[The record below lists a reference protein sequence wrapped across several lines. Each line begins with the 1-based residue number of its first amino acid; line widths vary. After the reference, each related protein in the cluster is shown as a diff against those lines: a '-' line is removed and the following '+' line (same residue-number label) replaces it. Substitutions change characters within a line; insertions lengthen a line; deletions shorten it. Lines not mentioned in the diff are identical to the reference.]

1 MDEVQKLKLSQEYM
15 GLEEEEDAG
24 QICLN
29 HPQSAQDTKKEED
42 GEMERWIKFLK
53 SKQIIYKASLPGGG
67 YSNLLKTALSTGCE
81 RNCNYC
87 AFRSGRDFRRIVY
100 TPDELA
106 AMYMKLW
113 QRKAVQGLFL
123 SSGLAGGGVATQDRL
138 IKTAEILREKY
149 HYSGYLHLKIM
160 PSCEKAQVERS
171 MQLADRVSVNLEA
184 PSKNFL
190 KELAP
195 QKEFYQELLRPLK
208 WADEIRSRQPD
219 WKNWKGRWASSATQ
233 FVVGP
238 AGEKDLDLLSVSSY
252 LLNTL
257 HLRRTFYS
265 AFNPIQGTPFEDQMP
280 EQFVRKVRLYQASYL
295 LRDYQFSLEDLPF
308 DQDQNLPLKID
319 PKLAWAEIHL
329 KENPVEINQADYED
343 LLRIPGIGLIGA
355 KRILSSR
362 KINRLQELKDLQ
374 ILGIQTKRA
383 EGYILLDGRRP
394 QYQMKFW

>member
-1 MDEVQKLKLSQEYM
+1 MDEIKKLKLSQKYM
-15 GLEEEEDAG
+15 GLEEEEDAS
-24 QICLN
+24 QICLSR
-29 HPQSAQDTKKEED
+29 PLSVQDSMSQAD
-42 GEMERWIKFLK
+42 REMERWIEFLK

-87 AFRSGRDFRRIVY
+87 AFRSGRDFRRVLY

-106 AMYMKLW
+106 AMYIKLW
-113 QRKAVQGLFL
+113 QRKAVNGLFL
-123 SSGLAGGGVATQDRL
+123 SSGLLGGGVATQDRL

-149 HYSGYLHLKIM
+149 HYQGYLHLKIM
-160 PSCEKAQVERS
+160 PSCEREQVVRS

-184 PSKNFL
+184 PSKDFL

-208 WADEIRSRQPD
+208 WADEIRNSQTSWR
-219 WKNWKGRWASSATQ
+219 NWKGRWASSATQ

-238 AGEKDLDLLSVSSY
+238 AGEKDLDLLGVSAY
-252 LLNTL
+252 LLNSL

-265 AFNPIQGTPFEDQMP
+265 AFNPVQDTPFENQIP
-280 EQFVRKVRLYQASYL
+280 EQFIRKVRLYQASYL
-295 LRDYQFSLEDLPF
+295 LRDYKFSLEDLPF
-308 DQDQNLPLKID
+308 NEDRNLPLKID

-329 KENPVEINQADYED
+329 KENPIEINKAEYED
-343 LLRIPGIGLIGA
+343 LLRIPGIGLVGA
-355 KRILSSR
+355 ERILASR
-362 KINRLQELKDLQ
+362 KINHLQEIKDLQ
-374 ILGIQTKRA
+374 VLGIQTKRA
-383 EGYILLDGRRP
+383 EPYILMDGKRP